1 MTPAALRD
9 IRANKG
15 EGMEQRIRVTMKDGV
30 ADVRLSRPD
39 KMNALDQA
47 MFDALVETGSS
58 LARQPGLR
66 AVVISGEGRAFCAG
80 LDMGRF
86 AQMAGPA
93 EGRNSAST
101 ELRLGTRSHGIANAA
116 QYAVLVWQDI
126 PVPVIAAVHGVAFGG
141 GFQLALGADM
151 RFVAADTKMSIMEI
165 KWGLVPDMGGMLL
178 MPRLARGD
186 VIRELTYSGRVFS
199 GTEALTLGFATRIC
213 ADPYAEALAY
223 AREVAGRS
231 PHAVRANKRL
241 MKVMEAGDAA
251 AILRA
256 ESDEQVRLIGSANQ
270 KEAVQANLQRRA
282 PIFAETG
289 PES

>member
-1 MTPAALRD
+1 
-9 IRANKG
+9 
-15 EGMEQRIRVTMKDGV
+15 MEQRIRITMTDGV

-47 MFDALVETGSS
+47 MFEALVETGSG
-58 LARQPGLR
+58 LAKQPGLR

-93 EGRNSAST
+93 EGGKTIST

-116 QYAVLVWQDI
+116 QYAVLVWRDI

-151 RFVAADTKMSIMEI
+151 RFVAPDTKMSVMEI

-178 MPRLARGD
+178 MPQLARGD
-186 VIRELTYSGRVFS
+186 VIRDVTFSGRVFS
-199 GTEALTLGFATRIC
+199 GSEALALGFATRVC
-213 ADPYAEALAY
+213 DDPHTEAMAF
-223 AREVAGRS
+223 AREVAGKS
-231 PHAVRANKRL
+231 PHAIRANKRL
-241 MKVMEAGDAA
+241 MRVTEAGDAA
-251 AILRA
+251 AILQA
-256 ESDEQVRLIGSANQ
+256 ESDEQIKLIGSANQ
-270 KEAVQANLQRRA
+270 KEAVTANLQKRA
-282 PIFAETG
+282 PNFAEVEEG
-289 PES
+289 G